1 MHVFCFRFAGELTA
15 QLPFP
20 TDIHNI
26 HSMLEHL
33 LWVLESMVFAVPE
46 GIGDDRRTQDAGLE
60 APEILLSDERTVL

>member
-1 MHVFCFRFAGELTA
+1 
-15 QLPFP
+15 
-20 TDIHNI
+20 
-26 HSMLEHL
+26 MLEHL